1 MMKLD
6 IINLKKQIIY
16 RCSYSGTK
24 ETDYLYKKAILQK
37 LDNFTHSDLYQ
48 ISNLFKSLSD
58 PEIFSI
64 LSGYKNPPTKYKKLF
79 KKLIHE

>member
-48 ISNLFKSLSD
+48 ISNLFISLSD
-58 PEIFSI
+58 PEILSI
-64 LSGYKNPPTKYKKLF
+64 LSGKMNPPMKYKKIF
-79 KKLIHE
+79 KKIVND

>member
-1 MMKLD
+1 MKLD

-24 ETDYLYKKAILQK
+24 ETDLLYKKTFLK
-37 LDNFTHSDLYQ
+37 NFDHFTHSDLYQ

-64 LSGYKNPPTKYKKLF
+64 LSGNKYPPIKYKKLF
-79 KKLIHE
+79 KKLIND